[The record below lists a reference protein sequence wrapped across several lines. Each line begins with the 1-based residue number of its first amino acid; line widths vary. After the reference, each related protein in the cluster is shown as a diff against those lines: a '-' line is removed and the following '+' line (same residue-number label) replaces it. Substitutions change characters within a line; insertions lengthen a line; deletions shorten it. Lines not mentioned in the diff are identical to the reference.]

1 MRVAVLPYQGIKREC
16 YAQIIGAAMDLA
28 KEPRMQEMA
37 RWEWPRFSQW
47 LLSHPFEL
55 DKGNAKRKDSATAC
69 DPPQRMRRFPDTM
82 NCWERAFHTLA
93 WFAARG
99 AARATLYDHDSLVGR
114 HIEVLVPPETYLG
127 ASKTLPARGPAN
139 GAAEQA
145 IAGVLG
151 GLQGGLT
158 GASAGAAA
166 GPYGAL
172 AGFLIGAGVGA
183 AKGALTTDQ
192 PAPSAPTPPK
202 QPESVPTP
210 AKPVTPAEILPALQ
224 PVISQQQKSE
234 SPPPSLAPALKAA
247 VGVKR
252 ARKAPKK
259 NEKTKKKGKKS

>member
-1 MRVAVLPYQGIKREC
+1 MRVAVLPYPGIKREC
-16 YAQIIGAAMDLA
+16 YAQLIGAALDLA
-28 KEPRMQEMA
+28 KDARMQEMA
-37 RWEWPRFSQW
+37 RWDWPRFSQW
-47 LLSHPFEL
+47 LLSHPFEM
-55 DKGNAKRKDSATAC
+55 DNGSAKRKDSAMAC
-69 DPPQRMRRFPDTM
+69 NPPQRMRRFPETM

-99 AARATLYDHDSLVGR
+99 AVRATLYDHDSLVGR

-158 GASAGAAA
+158 GASAGSAA

-183 AKGALTTDQ
+183 AKGALSPDQ
-192 PAPSAPTPPK
+192 SPPK
-202 QPESVPTP
+202 QPEAAPPAAPTL
-210 AKPVTPAEILPALQ
+210 AKPITPAEILPAIQ
-224 PVISQQQKSE
+224 PVISQKQKSE
-234 SPPPSLAPALKAA
+234 SPPPSLASALKAA

-252 ARKAPKK
+252 APNAPTK
-259 NEKTKKKGKKS
+259 NMKKKGKKS